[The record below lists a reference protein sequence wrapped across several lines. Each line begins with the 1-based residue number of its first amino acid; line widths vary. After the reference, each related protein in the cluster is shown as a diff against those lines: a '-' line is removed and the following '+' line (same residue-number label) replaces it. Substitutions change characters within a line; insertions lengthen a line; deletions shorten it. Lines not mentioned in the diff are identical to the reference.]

1 MDELREEM
9 NRAWDQDEANRAELA
24 GQTEQDPP
32 TGEQETTLADELGA
46 AHDEKSTEATDIEA
60 QGEGE
65 GKSDASLDQAKA
77 EPEKAEPKAVAQEDI
92 KAPASWSAKARESW
106 KTLPSEAKAEID
118 KREREVN
125 QVLQQ
130 SASAR
135 KGMAQLQQTLAPHA
149 QRLINSGVENP
160 MQAIGTLLA
169 TEGRLRQGSSHE
181 KATTIANL
189 IKQYG
194 VDIETLDGVLSG
206 QGVASQGASQ
216 GRVNADIDAILNEK
230 LAPFQQYMT
239 EQQKWQQAQL
249 NRSKQEA
256 SQSVAQFSQNA
267 EFINDVRNDM
277 ADLMDLAA
285 ARGREMSLE
294 EAYNRACMAHPEVS
308 QILEQRKAQQAM
320 MGTSEAAKAKK
331 RAAVSITGQ
340 QGGQTTRGAD
350 SLRAQIAQAWEESL
364 GG

>member
-32 TGEQETTLADELGA
+32 TGEQETILADELGA

-206 QGVASQGASQ
+206 QGVAPQ

>member
-9 NRAWDQDEANRAELA
+9 NRAWDEDEARRAELA
-24 GQTEQDPP
+24 GN
-32 TGEQETTLADELGA
+32 QEEEEINEEPQEPTLADELGA
-46 AHDEKSTEATDIEA
+46 AHDQKKAEA
-60 QGEGE
+60 EGE
-65 GKSDASLDQAKA
+65 DESQGTAPLGQAKA
-77 EPEKAEPKAVAQEDI
+77 EPEKTEPKELDQEDI

-106 KTLPSEAKAEID
+106 KTLPSEAKAQID

-130 SASAR
+130 SAAAR
-135 KGMAQLQQTLAPHA
+135 KGMAELHQVLAPHA
-149 QRLINSGVENP
+149 QRLINAGVESP

-169 TEGRLRQGSSHE
+169 TEGRLRQGSTHE
-181 KATTIANL
+181 KAATIANL

-194 VDIETLDGVLSG
+194 VDIETLDTVLSG
-206 QGVASQGASQ
+206 QQVAPR

-230 LAPFQQYMT
+230 LAPFQQYMS
-239 EQQKWQQAQL
+239 EQQRWQQAQL
-249 NRSKQEA
+249 QRSQQEA
-256 SQSVAQFSQNA
+256 TQSVAQFSQNA

-294 EAYNRACMAHPEVS
+294 EAYNRACLAHPEIS
-308 QILEQRKAQQAM
+308 QILEQRKAQQTM

-350 SLRAQIAQAWEESL
+350 TLRAQIAQAWEESM